1 MPNFAVTLTDP
12 VTALPDITVAAGVLA
27 IHDNSN
33 YATSSEVGHLQ
44 ANFDA
49 YYKIKITNPA
59 GTEYVFSAL
68 TGDLTADAV
77 LSKPSVTIPTGTNYT
92 YQGGDGRYLIAVI
105 AVPTWSSGSS
115 YLLTNTPFVYHSGVL
130 YECIHD
136 TGASVTAPAADATN
150 WRVLSDED
158 DLPAKYRCALDSV
171 IYGDAKKCYARRIYN
186 VVVANNRIGDNFE
199 KLLSDPEFMDAVRLF
214 IAINALPVLMAA
226 DRWSE
231 ADLTI
236 NFTKL
241 IAAKHET
248 L

>member
-1 MPNFAVTLTDP
+1 MALFAVSLTDP
-12 VTALPDITVAAGVLA
+12 VTALPDITVTAGTLS

-33 YATSSEVGHLQ
+33 YAASTEVGHLQ

-59 GTEYVFSAL
+59 GTDYIFSAL
-68 TGDLTADAV
+68 PGDTEADAV
-77 LSKPSVTIPTGTNYT
+77 LSKPSITIPTGTNWNYD
-92 YQGGDGRYLIAVI
+92 GGDGQYLIAVI
-105 AVPTWSSGSS
+105 AVPTWTSGTS
-115 YLLTNTPFVYHSGVL
+115 YLLTNAPFVYHLGVL

-136 TGASVTAPAADATN
+136 TGASVTAPASDATN
-150 WRVLSDED
+150 WRILADED
-158 DLPAKYRCALDSV
+158 DLPAKYRCALRSV

-199 KLLSDPEFMDAVRLF
+199 KLLVDPEFMDAVRLF